1 MKMTGETLFC
11 IKYLLE
17 HGVDSSNFD
26 DNVKLLETF
35 DVPEY
40 KLVKQES
47 DTFFTELAE
56 KLRELWPPGEKDGKY
71 PWRDSVKN
79 LTTRLKILW
88 KERGLEKFHF
98 NMTECL
104 EVARRYLAQFENDT
118 RYMKTLKYFIYK
130 QSKIVAHDGKITYTF
145 SSQFADML
153 ETNGEYD
160 MLSGEWERMMND
172 ETLGEGVL
180 I

>member
-1 MKMTGETLFC
+1 MEMTGETLFC

-17 HGVDSSNFD
+17 RGIDSSNFD
-26 DNVKLLETF
+26 ETARLLEKQ

-40 KLVKQES
+40 KLVKQEA
-47 DTFFTELAE
+47 DTFFTELAS

-79 LTTRLKILW
+79 LATRLKILW
-88 KERGLEKFHF
+88 KERGLEKYKY
-98 NMTECL
+98 NLNECL
-104 EVARRYLAQFENDT
+104 QVAQRYLAQFNENT
-118 RYMKTLKYFIYK
+118 KYMKTLKYFIYK

-153 ETNGEYD
+153 EGNSDIDRMEN
-160 MLSGEWERMMND
+160 EWEEIMND
-172 ETLGEGVL
+172 ATFGEGVL